1 MFHFTLKSKRFLTGA
16 VLAVLAAAALIAVR
30 TPDWVV
36 PLVMLGFL
44 AAGSVRWEPQDPWR
58 TMAIVLIP
66 IVGAF
71 LLMWLVQG
79 AMGAQVLPLT
89 FQEFILG
96 VAIGYGMIL
105 FFTLV
110 NANAAVGAALGM
122 ALLMLLVTADYY
134 VYTFRGTELLPT
146 DVLAARTALSVAGEY
161 NYTPS
166 ANLVQVWVF
175 YGLFVFA
182 ITIIKLGHLGRK
194 RLTLTGVPILAALS
208 LAIGLGMTGLTS
220 QQWHLHG
227 VNYNGFLLNFA
238 IELRDSFI
246 RKPSG
251 YNTADLRSDAEPFAG
266 TPAAA
271 NEDDPTIIVIMDES
285 FADFKVMGDFQTNI
299 DVTPFV
305 DNLRENTIR
314 GHALSSVYGGGTAN
328 SEYEFLTGNTLA
340 FLPSGC
346 VAYQQYLPA
355 DAYSMVSSLRD
366 RGYATV
372 AMHPYYASGWMR
384 NKVWPQLGFDETYF
398 LESFPMRDIVRTFVS
413 DQEMFDKV
421 IQCYESRDR
430 TRPLFLFGVTMQNH
444 GGYRYIGPNFFNEV
458 RLRGF
463 TQAYP
468 RAEQYLTLIH
478 QTDSA
483 VEHLLDYFSKVD
495 EKVVIGFFGD
505 HLPSLDQ
512 EFYEEIHGGPFED
525 LTAQMLQYQIPFFVW
540 TNYDIEEQEIELSSI
555 NYLSSYVYEAAG
567 IEKPAYTKML
577 DEIRDTIPAIN
588 SKGFWYK
595 AGNCMLPFDK
605 AEDDEA
611 KALGLYNRL
620 QYNNT
625 FDKKDRLE
633 IFHRDS

>member
-1 MFHFTLKSKRFLTGA
+1 MFHFTFKSKRFVTGA

-79 AMGAQVLPLT
+79 AMGSQVLPLT

-105 FFTLV
+105 FFTLI
-110 NANAAVGAALGM
+110 NANAAVGTALGM
-122 ALLMLLVTADYY
+122 ALLMMLVTADYY

-146 DVLAARTALSVAGEY
+146 DLLAARTALSVAGEY
-161 NYTPS
+161 SYTPS

-175 YGLFVFA
+175 YGLFVFTV
-182 ITIIKLGHLGRK
+182 TIIKLGHLGRK

-208 LAIGLGMTGLTS
+208 IAIGLGMSGLTS

-246 RKPSG
+246 RKPAG
-251 YNTADLRSDAEPFAG
+251 YDTAELRSRAEPFAG

-271 NEDDPTIIVIMDES
+271 DADDPTIIVIMDES
-285 FADFKVMGDFQTNI
+285 FADFRIMGDFQTNI
-299 DVTPFV
+299 EVTPFV
-305 DNLRENTIR
+305 DSLRENTIR
-314 GHALSSVYGGGTAN
+314 GYALSSVYGGGTAN

-346 VAYQQYLPA
+346 VAYQQYLPE

-413 DQEMFDKV
+413 DREMFDKV

-430 TRPLFLFGVTMQNH
+430 TRPMFLFGVTMQNH
-444 GGYRYIGPNFFNEV
+444 GGYRYIGPNFMTEI

-463 TQAYP
+463 TQSYP

-478 QTDSA
+478 HTDAA
-483 VEHLLDYFSKVD
+483 VEKLIQYFSTVD
-495 EKVVIGFFGD
+495 EKVVIAFFGD

-512 EFYEEIHGGPFED
+512 EFYEEIYGGPFED

-540 TNYDIEEQEIELSSI
+540 TNYDIEEQEIKLSSI

-567 IEKPAYTKML
+567 IEKPAYTGLL

-588 SKGFWYK
+588 SKGFWFQD
-595 AGNCMLPFDK
+595 GSCMLPFDQ
-605 AEDDEA
+605 AEGDEA
-611 KALGLYNRL
+611 EALRLYNQL

-633 IFHRDS
+633 IFRRDS